1 MAGQP
6 WLGDLCTKG
15 WRGQSREQRG
25 EGREEETGR
34 NEGGAKRNERDVKRN
49 DEKMR
54 RNEVEM
60 RRHDDEMRR
69 HEVEMRRREEDD
81 LVEGGRRSSNV
92 SSQSSSSP
100 ISPSMME
107 HDHSLGETFSLSG
120 GKKSFSGGWQAGWG
134 EEAEL
139 KCELPL

>member
-1 MAGQP
+1 M
-6 WLGDLCTKG
+6 
-15 WRGQSREQRG
+15 
-25 EGREEETGR
+25 
-34 NEGGAKRNERDVKRN
+34 KRN

-54 RNEVEM
+54 RNQVEM

-107 HDHSLGETFSLSG
+107 HDHSQEEKDHSLSETFSISG
-120 GKKSFSGGWQAGWG
+120 GKNHS
-134 EEAEL
+134 
-139 KCELPL
+139 